1 LVRKLYTFTQGE
13 TMTAK
18 NNILAILALF
28 TFVVALPGCA
38 PPSTSGQVYS
48 RDQARISHQVF
59 FGTVLEVRPV
69 TIEGTQS
76 GAGAVAGGLLGG
88 IAGSGIGGGT
98 GRGLATVTG
107 AIVGATAGS
116 AVEKSATTVQGVEVT
131 VELDNG
137 ELVAIVQQAD
147 VSFLDG
153 DRVRVLRS
161 QDGTMRVRQ

>member
-1 LVRKLYTFTQGE
+1 MTIKNCILTVFT
-13 TMTAK
+13 
-18 NNILAILALF
+18 LF
-28 TFVVALPGCA
+28 MFVVALPGCA

-59 FGTVLEVRPV
+59 FGAVLEVRPV

-76 GAGAVAGGLLGG
+76 GAGAVAGGVLGG
-88 IAGSGIGGGT
+88 IAGSAIGGGT
-98 GRGLATVTG
+98 GRRLATATG
-107 AIVGATAGS
+107 AIAGAVTGS
-116 AVEKSATTVQGVEVT
+116 AVEKSATTVQGQEIT

-137 ELVAIVQQAD
+137 ESIAVVQEAD
-147 VSFLDG
+147 VNFQDG

>member
-1 LVRKLYTFTQGE
+1 
-13 TMTAK
+13 MTAK
-18 NNILAILALF
+18 NHVLVVFALF
-28 TFVVALPGCA
+28 TFVAALPGCA

-48 RDQARISHQVF
+48 RDQARVSHQVF

-76 GAGAVAGGLLGG
+76 GAGVVAGGILGG

-98 GRGLATVTG
+98 GRRLATATG
-107 AIVGATAGS
+107 AIAGAAAGS

-137 ELVAIVQQAD
+137 EIVAIVQEAD
-147 VSFLDG
+147 VSFFDG

>member
-1 LVRKLYTFTQGE
+1 
-13 TMTAK
+13 MTAK
-18 NNILAILALF
+18 NNVLAIFALF
-28 TFVVALPGCA
+28 AFVVALPGCA

-48 RDQARISHQVF
+48 RDQARVSHQVF
-59 FGTVLEVRPV
+59 FGTVLEVTPV

-76 GAGAVAGGLLGG
+76 GVGAIAGGVLGG

-98 GRGLATVTG
+98 GRRLATATG
-107 AIVGATAGS
+107 ALAGAAAGS
-116 AVEKSATTVQGVEVT
+116 AVEKSATTVQGQEIT

-137 ELVAIVQQAD
+137 ELIAVVQEAD
-147 VSFLDG
+147 VLFQDG